1 MAERENPPPV
11 RVVIVEDDA
20 MFVDALRARLKR
32 AEGIEVV
39 GSAQDG
45 TAGLDLV
52 AQHRPDV
59 LLLDLGLPGMSGD
72 EVAQRVVTS
81 YPDVAVLV
89 LTGYPDLNRANT
101 LMQQGV
107 RGFLLKTL
115 FGERLDAAVRAVAR
129 GQKVML
135 SAP

>member
-1 MAERENPPPV
+1 MAERENPQPV

-32 AEGIEVV
+32 AEDIEVV
-39 GSAQDG
+39 ASAQDG
-45 TAGLDLV
+45 TAALDLV

-59 LLLDLGLPGMSGD
+59 LILDLGLPGMSGD

-89 LTGYPDLNRANT
+89 LTGHPDLHRAHP

-107 RGFLLKTL
+107 RRFFLKTL

>member
-1 MAERENPPPV
+1 MAERENPQPV

-72 EVAQRVVTS
+72 EVAQRVIAGF
-81 YPDVAVLV
+81 PDVAVLV
-89 LTGYPDLNRANT
+89 LTGYPDFKRAQT

-115 FGERLDAAVRAVAR
+115 FSERLDAAVRAVAR
-129 GQKVML
+129 GQTVML